1 MNHHPNCPRAVD
13 PRNESCDCPAQQP
26 TEQIT
31 VPLTRQEATR
41 VLTMLRNRK
50 RRLSDALAS
59 VSRRRW
65 QPSIK
70 AMATADYQLELQTV
84 TMLYERL
91 IGRVPD

>member
-1 MNHHPNCPRAVD
+1 MNQPTA
-13 PRNESCDCPAQQP
+13 EP
-26 TEQIT
+26 TEQIN

-50 RRLSDALAS
+50 RQLGDALATIP
-59 VSRRRW
+59 RRRW

-91 IGRVPD
+91 LGKVPD